1 MTDLAALMGL
11 DAARPQPLP
20 PRDGQPWEAL
30 LEPGERLL
38 WQGRPDP
45 GFHLN
50 WRHAVL
56 AALGAAV
63 LALSVALAVQAAGG
77 LRDGVEGAGGALAAA
92 AAGAALGLGCMIGPG
107 LNDMLRRRGTAY
119 ALTDRRALVETDYMG
134 TGLVAWPITADSPV
148 WRGGGRPAGAFF
160 ALYRSPD
167 PHVLLRPSRRAA
179 RLHPVGFERIA
190 EADKVL
196 ALLESIREGRA

>member
-11 DAARPQPLP
+11 NSAQPRPLP
-20 PRDGQPWEAL
+20 PREGRPWEAL

-56 AALGAAV
+56 AVLGAAV
-63 LALSVALAVQAAGG
+63 LVLSLSLAVQATAG
-77 LRDGVEGAGGALAAA
+77 LRDGAEGAGSALAAA
-92 AAGAALGLGCMIGPG
+92 AAGAALGLGCMVGPG
-107 LNDMLRRRGTAY
+107 LNDMLRRRGTSY
-119 ALTDRRALVETDYMG
+119 ALTDRRALIETDYLG

-160 ALYRSPD
+160 ALYRRAD

-179 RLHPVGFERIA
+179 SLIPVGFERIA
-190 EADKVL
+190 EVDDVL
-196 ALLESIREGRA
+196 ELLQAIREGRA